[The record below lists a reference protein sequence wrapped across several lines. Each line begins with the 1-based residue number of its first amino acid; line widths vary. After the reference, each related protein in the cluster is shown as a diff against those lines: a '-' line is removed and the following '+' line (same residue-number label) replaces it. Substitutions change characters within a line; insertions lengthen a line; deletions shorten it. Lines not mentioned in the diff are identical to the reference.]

1 MSKLT
6 TSDKVIAG
14 AAIVF
19 LLAMFLPWYGIDNDF
34 GQSLSNSGWD
44 YFLGGIIP
52 LLLLL
57 VMTAQILITKLSP
70 DTKLP
75 DPPVPWSQVHLI
87 AGAAAAIIVVLRLLI
102 ASDNVGSIDV
112 GIDLDR
118 KIGLFVAVIAAVA
131 AAAGG
136 FLKFQEGD
144 NAAPPSSGSPG
155 AAPF

>member
-1 MSKLT
+1 MDLNKLT

-19 LLAMFLPWYGIDNDF
+19 LIAMFLPWYGIDD
-34 GQSLSNSGWD
+34 GLGRSLNNSGWD

-87 AGAAAAIIVVLRLLI
+87 AGAAAAIIV
-102 ASDNVGSIDV
+102 ASG
-112 GIDLDR
+112 
-118 KIGLFVAVIAAVA
+118 
-131 AAAGG
+131 
-136 FLKFQEGD
+136 
-144 NAAPPSSGSPG
+144 PSRRGTRRTS
-155 AAPF
+155 FY